1 MDFAGFMDSSFFSSP
16 GPEACNSLAGIKEQ
30 QNKAGLKRT
39 SSPKA
44 PLINRM
50 IREQEVQN
58 DVNWG
63 PVLGVGAKGA

>member
-1 MDFAGFMDSSFFSSP
+1 MDFAGLTDPSIFSSP

-44 PLINRM
+44 PLFKKM

-58 DVNWG
+58 DVTWG
-63 PVLGVGAKGA
+63 SGVGSWG